1 MNLWQTQFV
10 CSWEVISH
18 KSRIETA
25 MLLSDTLGAGHVYQ
39 ALHTCIG
46 FCSTRVGSCAK

>member
-10 CSWEVISH
+10 CSWEAISY